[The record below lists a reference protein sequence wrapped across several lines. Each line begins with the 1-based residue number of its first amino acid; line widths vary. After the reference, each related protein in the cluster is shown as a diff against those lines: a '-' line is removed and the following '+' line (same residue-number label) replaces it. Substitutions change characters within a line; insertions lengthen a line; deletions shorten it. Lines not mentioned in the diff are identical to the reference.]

1 MKRIISFLIAALTV
15 VSLSGCGY
23 WSYSSRSSSQ
33 KLYEKTVTDLLSAL
47 DAGDGE
53 AIFNMFG
60 AEAKADADVLKAGID
75 RMLSVYEGPH
85 DGHGCDY
92 RLAESESVHYGEYF
106 GTANDCFPVRC
117 EDTYYYIRLEIVY
130 ESTADESLIGISE
143 LAFYTEDEYY
153 IFRSVLN
160 RKWPDS
166 SICVM
171 AEAKCDFE
179 VRTIEGYPRKYSQNG
194 DPISLSDVKEH
205 IKENWSLAEFQ
216 KRFGQPDNDDSVYLY
231 YELESEDGKQKYLK
245 LSASRTGGIT
255 YASVV
260 DDFFYV
266 ETVWKA
272 EYETKNDN
280 VAEL

>member
-1 MKRIISFLIAALTV
+1 MKRKISLLIAVLTF
-15 VSLSGCGY
+15 VSLSGCG
-23 WSYSSRSSSQ
+23 SFRFSLHPNSQ
-33 KLYEKTVTDLLSAL
+33 EVYEKTVTELLSAL

-60 AEAKADADVLKAGID
+60 SGAKADADALKAGID

-92 RLAESESVHYGEYF
+92 LLATTESLHYGEYF
-106 GTANDCFPVRC
+106 GTAYDCFPVRC
-117 EDTYYYIRLEIVY
+117 GDTYYYIRLEIVY

-153 IFRSVLN
+153 IFKNAENV
-160 RKWPDS
+160 KWPDS

-179 VRTIEGYPRKYSQNG
+179 VRTIGGYPRKYSQNG

-216 KRFGQPDNDDSVYLY
+216 KRFGQPDADDSVYLY

-266 ETVWKA
+266 ETVWDA
-272 EYETKNDN
+272 EDEAKDDN
-280 VAEL
+280 AVEL